1 MAASQALSTA
11 LFCEQWSCTVSLSH
25 QVDGRK
31 KKLNVIVC
39 VCVYARRT
47 RASRC
52 GHLRVYIFW
61 CQKFPCR
68 HWQQYIEVHYPVCV
82 ILQEV
87 ALRGHPESLSIPP
100 PQYYSQLITEMEMLG
115 WDK

>member
-39 VCVYARRT
+39 VCTHDAQGHHVSVTFVFTFSGVRNSPADIGNNT
-47 RASRC
+47 LRC
-52 GHLRVYIFW
+52 
-61 CQKFPCR
+61 
-68 HWQQYIEVHYPVCV
+68 
-82 ILQEV
+82 
-87 ALRGHPESLSIPP
+87 
-100 PQYYSQLITEMEMLG
+100 ITQSV
-115 WDK
+115 